1 MLPGRV
7 GKGNPEPHGAPA
19 QPEEARAVIAP
30 FSLKLDSQMCEKG
43 NG

>member
-1 MLPGRV
+1 MLCDRV
-7 GKGNPEPHGAPA
+7 GKGNPEPHGASV
-19 QPEEARAVIAP
+19 QPEEAGVVFAL